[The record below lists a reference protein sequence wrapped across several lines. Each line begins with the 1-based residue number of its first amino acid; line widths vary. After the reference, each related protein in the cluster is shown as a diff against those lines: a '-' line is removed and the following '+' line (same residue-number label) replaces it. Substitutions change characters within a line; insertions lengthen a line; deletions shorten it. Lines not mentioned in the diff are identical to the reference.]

1 MGYSKYKRW
10 IKSLQTKSSLA
21 LLITAAALIELTAA
35 VQYWYAKKGIREEV
49 EQRAKSELKVKNL
62 EIQNIL
68 TAVEVAVKNHTWEA
82 EQLLAFPDSMYSVAR
97 RLAEQNDQIVGVG
110 VTFLPNYYPQKGYWF
125 EPYVKAEKGKPAEMS
140 QLGSE
145 SHDYTQ
151 KDFFTLNSA
160 TL

>member
-62 EIQNIL
+62 EIQK
-68 TAVEVAVKNHTWEA
+68 V
-82 EQLLAFPDSMYSVAR
+82 S
-97 RLAEQNDQIVGVG
+97 
-110 VTFLPNYYPQKGYWF
+110 
-125 EPYVKAEKGKPAEMS
+125 PAEACKAARKAGICREKPY
-140 QLGSE
+140 LGG
-145 SHDYTQ
+145 
-151 KDFFTLNSA
+151 
-160 TL
+160 